1 MPKPVILPSSLRQRM
16 FEHALASPDREVCGL
31 LGGVQQQLTAYY
43 PVRNIA
49 ADPGNEFLM
58 DPVEQIG
65 VMQQLRTTGGCVAG
79 IFHSHPCSAAQP
91 SALDRRLAYYPDTI
105 YFILSLLT
113 QPPELKAWYF
123 DGDCFQ
129 ERSIQ
134 AD

>member
-1 MPKPVILPSSLRQRM
+1 M

-31 LGGVQQQLTAYY
+31 LGGMQQQLTAYY

-49 ADPGNEFLM
+49 ADQGSEFLM
-58 DPVEQIG
+58 DPAEQID
-65 VMQQLRTTGGCVAG
+65 VMQQLRATGESLTG
-79 IFHSHPCSAAQP
+79 IFHSHPGSAAQP
-91 SALDRRLAYYPDTI
+91 SALDRRLAYYPDTF
-105 YFILSLLT
+105 YFIMSLLT

-134 AD
+134 TD